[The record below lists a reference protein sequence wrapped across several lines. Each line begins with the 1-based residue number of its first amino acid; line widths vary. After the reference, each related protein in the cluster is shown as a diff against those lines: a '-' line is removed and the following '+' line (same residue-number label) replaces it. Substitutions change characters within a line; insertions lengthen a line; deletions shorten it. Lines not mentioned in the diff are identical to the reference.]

1 MFSQEKFGQRLRFL
15 RIAQG
20 LTQQKAA
27 EQIGVSVQALSKWEN
42 GGCLPDVYHL
52 KQLTS
57 VFQVS
62 ADFML
67 TDEELPD
74 ERILDTIRIGGA
86 TFDLVE
92 KPALLLAGRI
102 LYARNY
108 SSSEA
113 FDAAI
118 GKAETEE
125 QAIYTALTNVS
136 MPVLDIRLSVNFWKS
151 IPSRAYGFV
160 REVLSGQQAPFLDV
174 YSLPAACYL
183 RGYTNR
189 ETAQLMLKKQVE
201 TWELFA
207 FIRNYLMPSYGFKM
221 AENGAQELEIF
232 DSKNHRTGYAYV
244 PVERI

>member
-1 MFSQEKFGQRLRFL
+1 MFSQEKFGQRLRSL

-42 GGCLPDVYHL
+42 GGCLPDVYHV

-57 VFQVS
+57 VLQVS

-67 TDEELPD
+67 ADEEPPH

-86 TFDLVE
+86 AFDLVE
-92 KPALLLAGRI
+92 KPALFLAGRI

-108 SSSEA
+108 VSSAA

-118 GKAETEE
+118 GEAEREE
-125 QAIYTALTNVS
+125 KAIYAALTNVR
-136 MPVLDIRLSVNFWKS
+136 MPVHDIRLSVHFWKS
-151 IPSRAYGFV
+151 FSSRGYGFV
-160 REVLSGQQAPFLDV
+160 REVLSRQQAPSLDA

-189 ETAQLMLKKQVE
+189 ETAQLMLKEQVE
-201 TWELFA
+201 PWELFA
-207 FIRNYLMPSYGFKM
+207 FIRNYLMPAHGFKM
-221 AENGAQELEIF
+221 AENGAQEMEIF
-232 DSKNHRTGYAYV
+232 DSTNHRTGYAYV